1 MKQTE
6 VKTPVSFARINRTR
20 ARAWAIQMHYQ
31 WDVSKS
37 GDSLSQTLEDILAN
51 RRVSATRIPY
61 VKRIA
66 SNLDRYGTQVDD
78 ALNAVLENWRL
89 DRLAAIDRAVLRIA
103 ALEILFFSDVPHKV
117 SILEGVRL
125 AESYGGTESPGFVN
139 GVLDALMAQKG

>member
-1 MKQTE
+1 MKQE
-6 VKTPVSFARINRTR
+6 EIRVPVSSARINRTR

-31 WDVSKS
+31 WDVSKN
-37 GDSLSQTLEDILAN
+37 GNSLSQTLEDILAN
-51 RRVSATRIPY
+51 RRVSAIRIPY

-78 ALNAVLENWRL
+78 SLNGVLENWRL

-103 ALEILFFSDVPHKV
+103 ALEILFFNDVPHKV

-125 AESYGGTESPGFVN
+125 AELYGGSASPGFVN
-139 GVLDALMAQKG
+139 GVLDALMAGKG